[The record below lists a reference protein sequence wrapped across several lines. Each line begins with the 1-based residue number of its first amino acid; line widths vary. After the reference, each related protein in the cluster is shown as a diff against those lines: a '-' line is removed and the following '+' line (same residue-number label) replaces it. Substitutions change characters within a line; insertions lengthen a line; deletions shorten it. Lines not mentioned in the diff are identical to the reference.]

1 MDSNMDNI
9 EEKSG
14 LYFHLLEKEVS
25 RNDLTKL
32 GQLVEKQIEF

>member
-1 MDSNMDNI
+1 MDFNMDNI

-25 RNDLTKL
+25 RIDLTKL
-32 GQLVEKQIEF
+32 GRKAERN